1 MRIKSKLA
9 VAGLVPMATAF
20 VLASAG
26 TAAADGLYDTT
37 ANALLPTGTV
47 LAGTGVQPSVVNT
60 SNGLGISCANTS
72 TRESVTRNVGPG
84 AAPVVSA
91 LSAFAFSGSAANGDC
106 PKNIAGMSV
115 PTTVSTDISSST
127 PATVTSAF
135 GSPSTV
141 NITKAGGIT
150 LRLQLNGAFGGTVCT
165 YNAPSVAGTRTG
177 TTVAITNAPFSITSA
192 NSNICGTGATLTS
205 TVNVSA
211 AGAPTDLRD

>member
-1 MRIKSKLA
+1 MRSHSKLA
-9 VAGLVPMATAF
+9 LAGLVPMATA
-20 VLASAG
+20 LALATAG

-37 ANALLPTGTV
+37 ASTLLPTGTV

-72 TRESVTRNVGPG
+72 TRETVTTNPGPS
-84 AAPVVSA
+84 AAPVLTS
-91 LSAFAFSGSAANGDC
+91 LSSFAFSGSAPNGDC

-115 PTTVSTDISSST
+115 PTTVSTDISTST
-127 PATVTSAF
+127 PATVTSTF

-141 NITKAGGIT
+141 SITTSGGIT
-150 LRLQLNGAFGGTVCT
+150 LRLKLNGAFGGIVCT

-177 TTVAITNAPFSITSA
+177 TSVAITNAPFAISST
-192 NSNICGTGATLTS
+192 NSNICGTSATLTS